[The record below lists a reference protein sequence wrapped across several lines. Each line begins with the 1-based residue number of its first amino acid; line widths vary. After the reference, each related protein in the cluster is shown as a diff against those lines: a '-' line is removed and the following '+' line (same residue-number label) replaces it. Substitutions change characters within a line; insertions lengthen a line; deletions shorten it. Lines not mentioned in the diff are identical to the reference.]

1 MKLSIGFASFTI
13 ATALVAFSCN
23 KTGKGTT
30 STTATIGANSSA
42 PAPATRLFDRRRLDV
57 SGFHNL
63 NEFILPEVRVRLDQ
77 EPSGDIENG
86 FVPPSVVT
94 DAPDEEAQNEEQQ
107 AFGEENPLKELELD
121 KVKYLWAKKKFG
133 DALAADENASGV
145 IILYA
150 DESYYDLSRLT
161 YFVEEGRG
169 RIAADSQIDP
179 NRIQVVYGG
188 YRGVPQ
194 VEFWLVPAGQAVPE
208 FKPEDR
214 ESRREKEN

>member
-1 MKLSIGFASFTI
+1 MKLRGPLALLVFAAS
-13 ATALVAFSCN
+13 LAFDSCSQS
-23 KTGKGTT
+23 GKVNT
-30 STTATIGANSSA
+30 STTAAIGANSAAAA
-42 PAPATRLFDRRRLDV
+42 PANRLFDRRRLDV

-77 EPSGDIENG
+77 EPAGDSEIG
-86 FVPPSVVT
+86 FVPPPVVT
-94 DAPDEEAQNEEQQ
+94 DAPDEEAQNQEQE

-133 DALAADENASGV
+133 DALASDDNTSGV

-150 DESYYDLSRLT
+150 DESFYDLSRLI
-161 YFVEEGRG
+161 YLVEEGRG

-188 YRGVPQ
+188 YRGVAQ
-194 VEFWLVPAGQAVPE
+194 VEFWLVPTGQAMPE
-208 FKPEDR
+208 FKPEKRDGPHDN
-214 ESRREKEN
+214 EN